1 MIRRALVLFL
11 FVGAMW
17 GVRIADSFRHDGGSI
32 AGTGVLPRTSGH
44 FLGILTAPF
53 IHANWDHLI
62 ANTVPLL
69 ILGALILLDGIGDFL
84 FVTIVCTLVA
94 GAGIWLFGSHANHIG
109 ASGIVFG
116 YVGYLLFRPA
126 FDRRLMSLLITLI
139 VGSLYGVML
148 LLSVVPK
155 AGISWT
161 AHFFGFAGGIV
172 AAAALR
178 ARAPRRQE
186 S

>member
-11 FVGAMW
+11 FVGTMW
-17 GVRIADSFRHDGGSI
+17 AIRIADTFRHDGGSI
-32 AGTGVLPRTSGH
+32 AGTGVVPRTSGH
-44 FLGILTAPF
+44 FLGILAAPF

-69 ILGALILLDGIGDFL
+69 ILGALILLEGIGDFL
-84 FVTIVCTLVA
+84 FVTLVSAVVA

-109 ASGIVFG
+109 ASSIVFG
-116 YVGYLLFRPA
+116 YVGFLLFRPA
-126 FDRRLMSLLITLI
+126 FDRKLMSLLVTLI

-148 LLSVVPK
+148 LMSVIPQ

-161 AHFFGFAGGIV
+161 AHFFGFLGGIL
-172 AAAALR
+172 AASALR
-178 ARAPRRQE
+178 TRSTEVQTT
-186 S
+186 